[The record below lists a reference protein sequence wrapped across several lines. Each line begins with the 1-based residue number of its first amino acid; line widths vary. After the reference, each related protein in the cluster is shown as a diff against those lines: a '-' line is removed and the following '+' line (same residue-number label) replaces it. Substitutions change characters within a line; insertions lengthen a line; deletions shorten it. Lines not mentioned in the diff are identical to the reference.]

1 MEPQDETGR
10 APSAGGAKN
19 KKRAREAMLILL
31 ALLALFSSVIAGF
44 LIGRNS
50 GPALGQIIDT
60 IVIGPDQS
68 RTVHLAGQVRYADG
82 TPYTGGT
89 VELRSEPRRTDT
101 DAQGRFFYDSVELGD
116 HTLSV
121 VDAQGAVLAACE
133 IAVGRGGSQPLEV
146 AETAEGRY
154 TVELSTEV
162 RFIELAVELRGE
174 KAALVLLPGAAVA
187 LQDDGTVF
195 VDKSSLTAAAG
206 EIVLPSGTV
215 ILKDSTVVA
224 PGYLILPD
232 NMVTP
237 IPTGGTTTG
246 GGEKILPDGRVEL
259 ADGTVISAEGIR
271 TPDGAVLSPE
281 KPYQIAAGGQTP
293 RPSPNGQ
300 AGTQGR
306 PGQGGSA
313 GSQPSRS
320 GGDGGTSSSQ
330 GHGGDGSSS
339 APAPTPGPTS
349 SLEPTPTPSLPPDS
363 SEPEDDD
370 KGVLEAQQ
378 SAVGGWSSWESESG
392 VDLFYNRTGAA
403 ANGNIQ
409 PGSRG
414 SYSFRLVNS
423 RRDALSYEISLSEA
437 SFHLPMRFRLVDADG
452 SAGEW
457 QTLKKGQTLRLG
469 GGTVG
474 AEPLVLGVEWEWLY
488 EGGDDA
494 ADTAAGAGQSEED
507 RAYIVSLK
515 VHAG

>member
-121 VDAQGAVLAACE
+121 VDAQGVVLAACE
-133 IAVGRGGSQPLEV
+133 IAVGRGGSQPLEI

-154 TVELSTEV
+154 TVELSAEV
-162 RFIELAVELRGE
+162 RFVELAVELRGE

-246 GGEKILPDGRVEL
+246 GGEKISSDGRVEL
-259 ADGTVISAEGIR
+259 ADGTVISAEGIL

-313 GSQPSRS
+313 GSQPSRP
-320 GGDGGTSSSQ
+320 GGDGERPPPRARAATARPPLRRRRRAPHPAWNPPPRPACRRIPPSRRTTTRACWRRSRAPRAAGPRGRVKAVSICFIT
-330 GHGGDGSSS
+330 
-339 APAPTPGPTS
+339 APALRQTAISNPVRGGPTAS
-349 SLEPTPTPSLPPDS
+349 
-363 SEPEDDD
+363 
-370 KGVLEAQQ
+370 
-378 SAVGGWSSWESESG
+378 GW
-392 VDLFYNRTGAA
+392 
-403 ANGNIQ
+403 
-409 PGSRG
+409 
-414 SYSFRLVNS
+414 
-423 RRDALSYEISLSEA
+423 
-437 SFHLPMRFRLVDADG
+437 
-452 SAGEW
+452 
-457 QTLKKGQTLRLG
+457 
-469 GGTVG
+469 
-474 AEPLVLGVEWEWLY
+474 
-488 EGGDDA
+488 
-494 ADTAAGAGQSEED
+494 
-507 RAYIVSLK
+507 
-515 VHAG
+515 